1 MRGTLAMLCVV
12 SALVLMSVNSNT
24 AKPLGGFFSVPI
36 EDNGTS
42 SLLGEREVG
51 EVPFTYLSGPSCRC
65 HGGKPAGPGWRKG

>member
-36 EDNGTS
+36 EDNGKS
-42 SLLGEREVG
+42 YLLFCGER
-51 EVPFTYLSGPSCRC
+51 S
-65 HGGKPAGPGWRKG
+65 